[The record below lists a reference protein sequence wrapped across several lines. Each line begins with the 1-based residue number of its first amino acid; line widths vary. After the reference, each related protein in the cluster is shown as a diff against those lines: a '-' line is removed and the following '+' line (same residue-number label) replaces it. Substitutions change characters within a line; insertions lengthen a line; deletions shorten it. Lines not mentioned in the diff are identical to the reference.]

1 MTDLPYEPW
10 NMDNVE
16 IDDDYKPVARYQVTS
31 NAIGNRTPKD
41 FTEAINNI
49 RATVPKTVEIPKVKE
64 KGIIFS
70 HTVKGE
76 ELNTVTDHIQEN
88 LKNLRSTIIKQN
100 KTLENVYSALSYI
113 DKENVFGLKIA
124 LDSAE
129 RNSEE
134 AKTLGEKNKKIQI
147 GLAKTIEVLDG
158 YHQKLKQ
165 YKHLDNIDE
174 IWENDQTTLKRLN
187 IIEKKI
193 KSTTLAGYGIK
204 DAYTKKATEN
214 AISKAI
220 KNKVDKNS
228 VFTKQETE
236 NKLKVKADKEKTLAG
251 YGIEDAYT
259 KTEADGAINKAIKN
273 KVDKDSVYTKQETE
287 NKLKVKADKEKTLA
301 GYGIEDAYTKT
312 ETNTSLETKA
322 SKSELTAV
330 KQNIERVN
338 SMCKDLLEDNERK
351 QNSLDEM
358 NKKIIRLYFITGIA
372 IAICILQFLFMYQ
385 RLA

>member
-129 RNSEE
+129 RNSED
-134 AKTLGEKNKKIQI
+134 AKTLGEKNKEIQI